1 MYRLRGSDAFAVY
14 SDSPTS
20 PFVTLKVAIY
30 TPTAAG
36 DTPDV
41 GDIKGFVKE
50 RITVTGAG
58 RADYRI
64 LRVPFDLHHPVW
76 VHDPDFDPEN
86 HLHETELPSPGG
98 KEQLCDFLSEL
109 MGKPLNPD
117 IPLWEIWLISGL
129 AAGKIAI
136 AFKIHHAL
144 ADGKMISRMIE
155 IAHRR
160 TNFGDVSKEE
170 VGGEPIP
177 AKSRLVGDAL
187 LDLARSYT
195 IELPHFYH
203 HIKQARRK
211 SAAIIEAMAGAEE
224 KVVAPFSA
232 PFTLLNKIGGG
243 AERIYRYETFSLSE
257 FKTLSRHFDCTI
269 NTLVMG
275 VCSESLKRYLR
286 DIDDLPSESLIV
298 AMPIGDQAGSSLRKL
313 LKSDIQNN
321 NLAVAILP
329 LYQNIGEFSQRL
341 AAIKKAARAAI
352 DHVRHADGRRF
363 DNYFD
368 YMPGTA
374 VRLMHSAINN
384 RQRKKRNPH
393 ANTVISNVPGPRK
406 TLYALDG
413 RLKLEELLSVGNL
426 TDAGHLNITVWS
438 YVDKLSFS
446 FLIREGALPQPE
458 SLVAHLKDVVEEL
471 RERYLADTVV
481 QSRGRQ

>member
-14 SDSPTS
+14 SESPTS

-30 TPTAAG
+30 SPTDEG
-36 DTPDV
+36 DTPDSD
-41 GDIKGFVKE
+41 DIKDFVKQ

-58 RADYRI
+58 RADFRI

-86 HLHETELPSPGG
+86 HIHEAELPLPGG
-98 KEQLCDFLSEL
+98 KEQLCEFLSEL
-109 MGKPLNPD
+109 MGRPLNPD

-129 AAGKIAI
+129 EDGKTAI

-144 ADGKMISRMIE
+144 ADGKTIARMIE

-160 TNFGDVSKEE
+160 TNFGGGNEE
-170 VGGEPIP
+170 EAEGEHIP
-177 AKSRLVGDAL
+177 GASRLVGDAL

-195 IELPHFYH
+195 VELPHFYH
-203 HIKQARRK
+203 HLKQARQK
-211 SAAIIEAMAGAEE
+211 NAAIVEALAGAVENL
-224 KVVAPFSA
+224 VAPFSA
-232 PFTLLNKIGGG
+232 PFTVLNRIGGS

-275 VCSESLKRYLR
+275 VCSETLKRYLQEV
-286 DIDDLPSESLIV
+286 DDLPSEPLIA
-298 AMPIGDQAGSSLRKL
+298 AMPIGDQAGSTLKKL

-321 NLAVAILP
+321 NLAVAVLP
-329 LYQNIGEFSQRL
+329 LYQNIEDIGQRL
-341 AAIKKAARAAI
+341 AAIKEAARAAI

-374 VRLMHSAINN
+374 IRLMHSAINQ
-384 RQRKKRNPH
+384 RQRKKQNPH
-393 ANTVISNVPGPRK
+393 ANVVISNVPGPRQL
-406 TLYALDG
+406 LYALDG

-446 FLIREGALPQPE
+446 FLIRKGALPHGE
-458 SLVAHLKDVVEEL
+458 VIADHLRDVVDEL
-471 RERYLADTVV
+471 RGRYLTDETVEH
-481 QSRGRQ
+481 